1 MFLTLSTLLLDYTVL
16 CTYPS
21 LSPTSE
27 ARYKLFVPA
36 GMDATPRTL
45 IRGVQKDL
53 RSPPSS
59 ASPKPPPQKAETKNL
74 MRAFIDADT
83 TNSAEHKKILDNPVF
98 GGHYPRIVDKVFTME
113 RFAGDAPNLSNG
125 KSANAKD
132 EPSKRSSKATWPV
145 VDPYENSNPA
155 HFTGFEHF
163 LLCVNVSLF
172 VGIMMT
178 VIVLGLFF
186 LFLNNALYLKEEIS

>member
-1 MFLTLSTLLLDYTVL
+1 
-16 CTYPS
+16 
-21 LSPTSE
+21 
-27 ARYKLFVPA
+27 
-36 GMDATPRTL
+36 MDATPRTL

-53 RSPPSS
+53 QSPPSS
-59 ASPKPPPQKAETKNL
+59 GPPPQQKPETKNL

-113 RFAGDAPNLSNG
+113 RFAGDAPKQPSG
-125 KSANAKD
+125 KNASTKV
-132 EPSKRSSKATWPV
+132 EQSKRSSKAAGPI

-163 LLCVNVSLF
+163 LLCINVSLF
-172 VGIMMT
+172 VGIVMT